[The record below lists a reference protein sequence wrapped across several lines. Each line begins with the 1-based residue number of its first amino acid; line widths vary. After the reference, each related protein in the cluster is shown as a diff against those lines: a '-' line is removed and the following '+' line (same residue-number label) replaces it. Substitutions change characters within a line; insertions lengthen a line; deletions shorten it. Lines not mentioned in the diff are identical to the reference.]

1 MGVNGIYGLSGSGL
15 DIESMVKVG
24 MMSRQNEYDKMA
36 QKYTLNEW
44 KKANYIEL
52 NNQITTF
59 NMSSLTDYKLTST
72 MKAKTATSSN
82 EAAVTASSNANA
94 ATMNHK
100 VSVQDLSHNAY
111 FIGSNRIANI
121 IKATQ
126 GITESEALAKE
137 GEAKLSDILFKGL
150 TYGSKT
156 ITSNYTSATVSGNTT
171 TYPGDSG
178 DSGDSGDGLI
188 TSTTITR
195 NSGSNRVTIQYKGV
209 NDKTAETYYGT
220 EATTLT
226 REKKETTFSA
236 SLFSSNIKLEST
248 VENGKTINASFTYD
262 EKTYSAAATGGLAAN
277 STITFTATDGS
288 TLSAGTGSNGAI
300 SSITIPNTSNF
311 PFGPSAT
318 TYNAGRTDTKETY
331 TESTISFNDNTAQI
345 VVRTTKDGNE
355 NIISNTA
362 TTTAKEDGVTGNT
375 LANNGERKDIGWD
388 FAQGKHPM
396 VQKGDTALAFTIA
409 DKDNATSKI
418 EIKVTYDQLLGDNT
432 DPDKSPFTMND
443 LISEIKTQANAKN
456 INIKA
461 EYDNIN
467 GIFSIYNSNGNDES
481 RVIIEAV
488 NSNQKADG
496 TRTYE
501 GRVTMGFL
509 NALGLKEFNGSTLE
523 SAQTLNSQQG
533 GTFTAKG
540 STGTITVDGME
551 YKTQDNKV
559 TVGGV
564 TYTALSSTKDATGV
578 DRPATVTVGQDVDAI
593 IGKVKSFVES
603 YNKILGSLY
612 EKYDEK
618 NDSNYKPLTQSQ
630 KDSMKEEQI
639 EKWEEKAKKGM
650 LYHDSTLSSIIG
662 QMRNAITSSVEV
674 DGQEYSVF
682 GIGIST
688 TGLKGQL
695 KLDEEKLR
703 NAINENGDAVYNVFS
718 KLTTK
723 TENGKEVTDYG
734 KSGVAQRLGDIFT
747 NATKLIKSRAGSST
761 DISEDSE
768 LNNLLRELQT
778 KMSNFR
784 KLMNAFEDKLYKK
797 YDAMEVALSRLGTQ
811 MNFIT
816 GGQ

>member
-24 MMSRQNEYDKMA
+24 MMSKQNEYDKMA

-171 TYPGDSG
+171 TYPGD
-178 DSGDSGDGLI
+178 DDDGDGLI
-188 TSTTITR
+188 TSTAITR

-226 REKKETTFSA
+226 REKNETTFSMEGWP
-236 SLFSSNIKLEST
+236 FSNFKLEST
-248 VENGKTINASFTYD
+248 VENGKTINASFTYNR
-262 EKTYSAAATGGLAAN
+262 KTYSAAATGGFGAYG
-277 STITFTATDGS
+277 TITFTANDNS
-288 TLSAGTGSNGAI
+288 TLSASTDSNGAI
-300 SSITIPNTSNF
+300 SSISIPNNYSY
-311 PFGPSAT
+311 AT
-318 TYNAGRTDTKETY
+318 TYNAGPPTTKETY
-331 TESTISFNDNTAQI
+331 TESTISFDYNDNNAQI

-388 FAQGKHPM
+388 FTQGKHPM